1 LRHPFD
7 HAVTAKIVSLLE
19 RITLNIEEL
28 DKKWDKLMK
37 DIKGSV
43 PVDKDMVSELAGI
56 QGALDKLG
64 SAKTRVD
71 KACDEMRKGLVLA
84 MSAVKIL
91 DKELV
96 SFAAASKK
104 AGKEQTLTKE
114 TDKQLEAYS
123 KVAEGLRDALSNY
136 EK

>member
-1 LRHPFD
+1 MRHPFD

>member
-1 LRHPFD
+1 M
-7 HAVTAKIVSLLE
+7 
-19 RITLNIEEL
+19 NIEEL